1 MRCLPA
7 ALSSASS
14 LLVTTWGHESS
25 EVATQSVLSLLQD
38 ALLHSPVLL
47 QVEMKKKKHDC
58 VHFLNV

>member
-47 QVEMKKKKHDC
+47 QVEMKKR
-58 VHFLNV
+58 NMIAYIS

>member
-47 QVEMKKKKHDC
+47 QVEMKKKIHDC
-58 VHFLNV
+58 LHLLNV